1 MSRDATIGVDI
12 GGTFT
17 DVVCRRPGEPT
28 RIVKIPST
36 PDDPARAV
44 LQAADHIAA
53 QWGVSAAEIA
63 RFAHGTTVATNA
75 VIERGGATIG
85 LLTTKGFRDVLEIG
99 RQMRQNMYGLILEP
113 ETPIFLAPGAYRR
126 EVRERIAANGA
137 VIEPLNEND
146 VIEAVDAL
154 VEDGIE
160 ALAVCLLFSF
170 VNPAHETRIGQLVNE
185 RHPKLDIS
193 LSCEVDP
200 AFREYE
206 RTVVTAFDAYIKPT
220 IDGYLGTLEARLS
233 EAGLATPLLIMQSR
247 GGLAASAVARQRPVR
262 LFLSGPAAGVIGGQV
277 TGAADGIHDLITVD
291 VGGTSCDI
299 ALIRAAKPIIRA
311 EGVIGGYPVR
321 APMVDV
327 NAIGAGGGSIAWID
341 AAGGIRVGP
350 QSAGAQPGP
359 ACYDQGGEDA
369 TVTDASLILGY
380 LNPNYFAGG
389 GQTLSLERAREA
401 VSNKLA
407 GPLGL
412 SLEAAALGVHRVV
425 NAQMSEGI
433 KLVSIRQGLDP
444 RDFCLLPLG
453 GAGPLHACAL
463 AAELAIARILVPRHP
478 GVLSAAGLLYA
489 KVQHELSAAFNRP
502 LAELPAATVKDR
514 LDDLDRRCDALMT
527 AEGIEPA
534 ARETQ
539 HFADVCYIGQSYHLE
554 VPLDMGSADPLGD
567 LYRDFMAAH
576 DRVHGH
582 AAPTPAKIVN
592 LRAVHQETSDAEDEA
607 PPTPTGGKAEKG
619 ARTIIVPERD
629 EPVEAAVYE
638 RAALAVGQIVEGP
651 AIVEQEDTTILVAPG
666 WRGRTT
672 ATGALLME
680 RTPS

>member
-1 MSRDATIGVDI
+1 MTRDAMIGVDI

-44 LQAADHIAA
+44 IQATEHIAA
-53 QWGVSAAEIA
+53 QWGVPADEIA

-85 LLTTKGFRDVLEIG
+85 LLATKGFGDVLEIG
-99 RQMRQNMYGLILEP
+99 RQMRQDMYGLILEP
-113 ETPIFLAPGAYRR
+113 ETPVFLAPGAYRR
-126 EVRERIAANGA
+126 EVRERVSATGEVVEA
-137 VIEPLNEND
+137 LNEQD
-146 VIEAVDAL
+146 AIEAVDAL

-170 VNPAHETRIGQLVNE
+170 ANPAHELRIRELVAE
-185 RHPKLDIS
+185 RHPSLDIS

-220 IDGYLGTLEARLS
+220 IDSYLGALEASLS
-233 EAGLATPLLIMQSR
+233 QAGLTTPLLIMQSR
-247 GGLAASAVARQRPVR
+247 GGLAASAVARRRPVR
-262 LFLSGPAAGVIGGQV
+262 LFLSGPAAGVIGGQM
-277 TGAADGIHDLITVD
+277 TGAADNIQDLITVD

-299 ALIRAAKPIIRA
+299 ALISAAKPIIRA
-311 EGVIGGYPVR
+311 EGVIAGYPVR
-321 APMVDV
+321 VPMVDV

-359 ACYDQGGEDA
+359 ACYGQGGEDA

-380 LNPNYFAGG
+380 LNPDYFAGG
-389 GQTLSLERAREA
+389 GQTLSIERARKA
-401 VSNKLA
+401 VADKLA

-412 SLEAAALGVHRVV
+412 SVETAALGIHQVV
-425 NAQMSEGI
+425 NAHMSEGI

-463 AAELAIARILVPRHP
+463 AAELSIARILVPRHP
-478 GVLSAAGLLYA
+478 GVLSAAGLLNA
-489 KVQHELSAAFNRP
+489 KVQHEISAAFNRP
-502 LAELPAATVKDR
+502 LADLPLVDVSGQ
-514 LDDLDRRCDALMT
+514 LNDLDRRCGALMD
-527 AEGIEPA
+527 AEGIAPA
-534 ARETQ
+534 AREIQ
-539 HFADVCYIGQSYHLE
+539 YFADVCYIGQSYHLE
-554 VPLDMGSADPLGD
+554 IPLGMASADPLGE

-576 DRVHGH
+576 DRVYGH
-582 AAPTPAKIVN
+582 AAPTPARIVN
-592 LRAVHQETSDAEDEA
+592 LRSVHQAAIGGEDEA
-607 PPTPTGGKAEKG
+607 APTPTGGEARKG
-619 ARTIIVPERD
+619 ARKIIVAEAGG
-629 EPVEAAVYE
+629 PVDAAVYD
-638 RAALAVGQIVEGP
+638 RAALTAGQILEGP
-651 AIVEQEDTTILVAPG
+651 AIIEQEDTTILVAPG
-666 WRGRTT
+666 WRARAT

-680 RTPS
+680 RTKT

>member
-1 MSRDATIGVDI
+1 MTGDAMIGVDI

-44 LQAADHIAA
+44 IQAAGHIAA
-53 QWGVSAAEIA
+53 EWGVTPAEIT

-75 VIERGGATIG
+75 VIERSGAAIG
-85 LLTTKGFRDVLEIG
+85 LLATKGFRDVLEIG
-99 RQMRQNMYGLILEP
+99 RQMRQNMYGVILAP

-126 EVRERIAANGA
+126 EVRERISAAGD
-137 VIEPLNEND
+137 VVEPLNEED

-170 VNPAHETRIGQLVNE
+170 ANPAHELRIKQLVNE
-185 RHPKLDIS
+185 RHPGLGIS

-206 RTVVTAFDAYIKPT
+206 RSVVTAFDAYIKPI
-220 IDGYLGTLEARLS
+220 IDSYLGKLEVNLRQ
-233 EAGLATPLLIMQSR
+233 AGLATPLLIMQSR

-277 TGAADGIHDLITVD
+277 TGAADGIDDLITLD

-299 ALIRAAKPIIRA
+299 ALISAAKPIIRP
-311 EGVIGGYPVR
+311 EGVIAGYPVR
-321 APMVDV
+321 VPMVDV

-341 AAGGIRVGP
+341 AAGGMRVGP
-350 QSAGAQPGP
+350 HSAGAQPGP
-359 ACYDQGGEDA
+359 ACYDHGGEDA

-380 LNPNYFAGG
+380 LNPQFFAGG
-389 GQTLSLERAREA
+389 GQALSVERARKA
-401 VSNKLA
+401 VADKLA
-407 GPLGL
+407 EPLGL
-412 SLEAAALGVHRVV
+412 SVETAALGVHRVV
-425 NAQMSEGI
+425 NTQMSEGI

-463 AAELAIARILVPRHP
+463 AAELAIKRILVPRHP
-478 GVLSAAGLLYA
+478 GVLSAAGLLCA
-489 KVQHELSAAFNRP
+489 KVQHEISAAFNRP
-502 LAELPAATVKDR
+502 IADLPVAAVGGQ
-514 LDDLDRRCDALMT
+514 LDELDRRCDALMA
-527 AEGIEPA
+527 AEGIEAA
-534 ARETQ
+534 AREIQ
-539 HFADVCYIGQSYHLE
+539 YFADVCFIGQSYHLE
-554 VPLDMGSADPLGD
+554 IPLDLRAADPLGD

-576 DRVHGH
+576 DRVYGH

-592 LRAVHQETSDAEDEA
+592 LRSVHQEAKGIEDEA
-607 PPTPTGGKAEKG
+607 PPPPAGGEARKG
-619 ARTIIVPERD
+619 ARKIIVADFDDPLD
-629 EPVEAAVYE
+629 AAVYD
-638 RAALAVGQIVEGP
+638 RAALPAGHLVEGP
-651 AIVEQEDTTILVAPG
+651 AIIEQEDTTILIAPG

-680 RTPS
+680 RTQP